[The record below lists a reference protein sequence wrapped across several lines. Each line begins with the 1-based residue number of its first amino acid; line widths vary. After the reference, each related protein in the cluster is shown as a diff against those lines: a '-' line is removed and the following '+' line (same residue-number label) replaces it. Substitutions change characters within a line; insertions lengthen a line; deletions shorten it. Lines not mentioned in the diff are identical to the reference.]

1 MGHISSLSVCIH
13 TVCPCTLLQCDQLAL
28 YTYWQHKWQTNTP
41 TKRRHPQTNTH
52 KDTQQK
58 QSNPLRKFQPW
69 KNKNYYILWDRHQ
82 IIVGPC
88 CQDNNREK
96 LFKWQNDI
104 GCSKSRGFSPSS
116 FPVPKAKSVLL
127 SKQKSS
133 FGNVFL
139 LNWTDTNI
147 ICITFSYT
155 HWGKAQLHQLFSYI

>member
-1 MGHISSLSVCIH
+1 MLCWIFMGHISSLSVCIH

-28 YTYWQHKWQTNTP
+28 YTYWQHKH
-41 TKRRHPQTNTH
+41 KLILLSVDTH
-52 KDTQQK
+52 KQTHTKTHSRNSQTRWE
-58 QSNPLRKFQPW
+58 NLQPW

-88 CQDNNREK
+88 CQDNREK

-104 GCSKSRGFSPSS
+104 GCSKSRGFSLSS

-139 LNWTDTNI
+139 LN
-147 ICITFSYT
+147 
-155 HWGKAQLHQLFSYI
+155 

>member
-1 MGHISSLSVCIH
+1 MCHAMLDFYGPHLKPLSLHSHSLSLYTSPVWSISSIY
-13 TVCPCTLLQCDQLAL
+13 LLTTQA
-28 YTYWQHKWQTNTP
+28 QTNTP
-41 TKRRHPQTNTH
+41 KRRHTH
-52 KDTQQK
+52 KQTHTKTHSRNSQTRWE
-58 QSNPLRKFQPW
+58 NLQPW

-88 CQDNNREK
+88 CQDNREK

-104 GCSKSRGFSPSS
+104 GCSKSRGFSLSS

-139 LNWTDTNI
+139 LN
-147 ICITFSYT
+147 
-155 HWGKAQLHQLFSYI
+155 